1 MYKGSKI
8 MKKVIGISIVAMFAV
23 VPMMAGAAK
32 TATLAGL
39 QGTNGVITP
48 NNQMATTSYVQGAYN
63 ALATEH
69 NKVVN
74 DITLTGE
81 RVDGD
86 HISNTASVAENLET
100 LNSAIKSLSSTGSA
114 SYVTKTSA
122 TAQALNPTMT
132 LNYVEAN
139 GDQVGLNLGKLDA
152 AVGVVGSS
160 GNNYIGAST
169 GENSKNVA
177 ENLKA
182 LDTAIG
188 DMSGFGDQNYAK
200 STTSVAANITSLD
213 TQVKTNTDAIGTYDE
228 SKSHIKISNQ
238 DVFTNLHVLDA
249 QVSANSNNI
258 NSNTSAISA
267 NTTAI
272 GNVSQLA
279 SVGGLIPE
287 NTDNLVD
294 AVKAINT
301 QLGNSNSNAT
311 IEAGN
316 YVSAGQTVG
325 AAVAALD
332 TAIKNNADD
341 IDDIN
346 DTIGNTAMGTTA
358 TTVTGAIA
366 EMHGKKMTVYTTW
379 NTNDTDEINMF

>member
-1 MYKGSKI
+1 M
-8 MKKVIGISIVAMFAV
+8 
-23 VPMMAGAAK
+23 
-32 TATLAGL
+32 
-39 QGTNGVITP
+39 
-48 NNQMATTSYVQGAYN
+48 
-63 ALATEH
+63 
-69 NKVVN
+69 
-74 DITLTGE
+74 
-81 RVDGD
+81 
-86 HISNTASVAENLET
+86 
-100 LNSAIKSLSSTGSA
+100 
-114 SYVTKTSA
+114 
-122 TAQALNPTMT
+122 
-132 LNYVEAN
+132 
-139 GDQVGLNLGKLDA
+139 
-152 AVGVVGSS
+152 
-160 GNNYIGAST
+160 
-169 GENSKNVA
+169 
-177 ENLKA
+177 
-182 LDTAIG
+182 
-188 DMSGFGDQNYAK
+188 
-200 STTSVAANITSLD
+200 
-213 TQVKTNTDAIGTYDE
+213 
-228 SKSHIKISNQ
+228 
-238 DVFTNLHVLDA
+238 HVLDA

-301 QLGNSNSNAT
+301 QLGNSNSNAS
-311 IEAGN
+311 ISAGN
-316 YVSAGQTVG
+316 YVSAGQTVSQ
-325 AAVAALD
+325 AVAALD